1 MKKKIKTKQIKLG
14 KSEAILRVSIYMS
27 QKIDWL
33 PIQYLDQVYKEDF
46 FLQVYTRES
55 KAITYS
61 KTELQNT
68 RLLTLV
74 ALDLTH
80 INKRLTL
87 SKVKHS
93 VKPLS
98 FRNGILLQIV
108 ILKLKRYLF
117 SQSDSRFLTSFLLF
131 CVITNLECF
140 TP

>member
-1 MKKKIKTKQIKLG
+1 MG

-80 INKRLTL
+80 IK
-87 SKVKHS
+87 
-93 VKPLS
+93 
-98 FRNGILLQIV
+98 
-108 ILKLKRYLF
+108 KLAIDFK
-117 SQSDSRFLTSFLLF
+117 
-131 CVITNLECF
+131 
-140 TP
+140 